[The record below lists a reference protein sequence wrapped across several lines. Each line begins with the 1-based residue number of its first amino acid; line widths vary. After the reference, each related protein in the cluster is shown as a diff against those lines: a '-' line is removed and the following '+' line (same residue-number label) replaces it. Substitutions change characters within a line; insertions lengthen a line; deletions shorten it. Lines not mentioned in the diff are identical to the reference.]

1 MLQIFGTLNRV
12 FEHDWYKRVFSG
24 FRVCFFNNCS
34 EKNQNKTHFEE
45 STSEPPSFGTF
56 PKIHPLWRRPSFLT
70 EPYPTLEV
78 IKSSVS
84 WYLHLWWHEIQ
95 MNSIVY
101 VQALLWST
109 TPKIVE
115 PTLLAHIACNFR
127 IGEINES
134 KRSWSFSAYH
144 NFVQHSHFLIFI
156 SHQKA
161 ETKSVNDNITQARFP
176 R

>member
-1 MLQIFGTLNRV
+1 MKLTQESI
-12 FEHDWYKRVFSG
+12 SG
-24 FRVCFFNNCS
+24 FRSGYVFS
-34 EKNQNKTHFEE
+34 TIVLRKIKTRH
-45 STSEPPSFGTF
+45 TLKKALLNPPLGTF
-56 PKIHPLWRRPSFLT
+56 PKIHPFWRRPPSRT

-101 VQALLWST
+101 VHCTGPALIYSSKNCRTHIACFPFLMANRS
-109 TPKIVE
+109 
-115 PTLLAHIACNFR
+115 IACNFR
-127 IGEINES
+127 IGKINES